1 MKKTPLYNQHLQL
14 EAKMVDFGGFNMPI
28 QYKGISIEHQC
39 VRKDV
44 GIFDVSHMGEF
55 FVQGNE
61 STSFLNYICSNDIN
75 KIELDLASVTTP
87 LNELNRFLGGNVTTG
102 RLGEWNLESI
112 VRDIMPSN
120 SFDLQHQ
127 INPESRDLV
136 DCAVTTAEG
145 IIVPIDSKFYAG
157 QYQNYQDAKTSTERK
172 KILGN
177 LRTEVLSDATDISSK
192 YLLRNITSNYVILYI
207 PSEKLIDLIN
217 QIEGL
222 REESFTE
229 KNTLIMGP
237 NTLAA
242 FLDMVRTGHHY
253 LKLNE
258 TASKVA
264 SVVRGIQKEFS
275 NFDANTNSV
284 LKRLDGA
291 VKDVQSLQT
300 RINVLGNKLEKGAES
315 LEDES

>member
-1 MKKTPLYNQHLQL
+1 MINYLIFISLVLILGILIYLL
-14 EAKMVDFGGFNMPI
+14 FNI
-28 QYKGISIEHQC
+28 KNGESISKG
-39 VRKDV
+39 
-44 GIFDVSHMGEF
+44 
-55 FVQGNE
+55 GNE
-61 STSFLNYICSNDIN
+61 NIQSKLIEVSNDIN

-112 VRDIMPSN
+112 VRDIMPNN
-120 SFDLQHQ
+120 SFNLQHQ

-145 IIVPIDSKFYAG
+145 IIVPIDSKLYAG
-157 QYQNYQDAKTSTERK
+157 QYQNYQDAKTGTERK

-177 LRTEVLSDATDISSK
+177 LRTEVLSDAADISNK

-222 REESFTE
+222 REESFAE
-229 KNTLIMGP
+229 RNTLIMGP

-315 LEDES
+315 LDDES

>member
-1 MKKTPLYNQHLQL
+1 MINYLIFISLVLILGILIYLL
-14 EAKMVDFGGFNMPI
+14 FNI
-28 QYKGISIEHQC
+28 KNGESINKG
-39 VRKDV
+39 
-44 GIFDVSHMGEF
+44 
-55 FVQGNE
+55 GNE
-61 STSFLNYICSNDIN
+61 NIQSKLIEVSNDIN

-112 VRDIMPSN
+112 VRDIMPNN

-157 QYQNYQDAKTSTERK
+157 QYQKYQDAKTSTERK
-172 KILGN
+172 KILVN

-300 RINVLGNKLEKGAES
+300 RINVLGSKLEKGAES

>member
-1 MKKTPLYNQHLQL
+1 MINYLIFISLVLILGILIYLL
-14 EAKMVDFGGFNMPI
+14 FNI
-28 QYKGISIEHQC
+28 KNGESVNKG
-39 VRKDV
+39 
-44 GIFDVSHMGEF
+44 
-55 FVQGNE
+55 GNE
-61 STSFLNYICSNDIN
+61 NIQSKLIEVSNDIN

-112 VRDIMPSN
+112 VRDIMPNN

-300 RINVLGNKLEKGAES
+300 RINVLGSKLEKGAES

>member
-1 MKKTPLYNQHLQL
+1 MINYLIFISLVLILGILIYLL
-14 EAKMVDFGGFNMPI
+14 FNI
-28 QYKGISIEHQC
+28 KNGESINKG
-39 VRKDV
+39 
-44 GIFDVSHMGEF
+44 
-55 FVQGNE
+55 GNE
-61 STSFLNYICSNDIN
+61 NIQSKLIEVSNDIN

-112 VRDIMPSN
+112 VRDIMPNN

-177 LRTEVLSDATDISSK
+177 LRTEVLSDATEISSK

>member
-1 MKKTPLYNQHLQL
+1 MINYLIFISLVLILGILIYLL
-14 EAKMVDFGGFNMPI
+14 FNI
-28 QYKGISIEHQC
+28 KNGESIRKG
-39 VRKDV
+39 
-44 GIFDVSHMGEF
+44 
-55 FVQGNE
+55 GNE
-61 STSFLNYICSNDIN
+61 NIQSKLIEVSNDIN

-112 VRDIMPSN
+112 VRDIMPNN
-120 SFDLQHQ
+120 SFNLQHQ

-145 IIVPIDSKFYAG
+145 VIVPIDSKFYAG
-157 QYQNYQDAKTSTERK
+157 QYQNYQDAKTGTERK

-177 LRTEVLSDATDISSK
+177 LRTEVLSDAGDISSK

-207 PSEKLIDLIN
+207 PSEKLIDLVN

-291 VKDVQSLQT
+291 MKDVQSLQT
-300 RINVLGNKLEKGAES
+300 RTVSYTHLTLPTKCS
-315 LEDES
+315 V

>member
-1 MKKTPLYNQHLQL
+1 MINYLIFISLVLILGILIYLL
-14 EAKMVDFGGFNMPI
+14 FNI
-28 QYKGISIEHQC
+28 KNGESINKG
-39 VRKDV
+39 
-44 GIFDVSHMGEF
+44 
-55 FVQGNE
+55 GNE
-61 STSFLNYICSNDIN
+61 NIQSKLIEVSNDIN

-112 VRDIMPSN
+112 VRDIMPNN

-172 KILGN
+172 KILVN

-300 RINVLGNKLEKGAES
+300 RINVLGSKLEKGAES